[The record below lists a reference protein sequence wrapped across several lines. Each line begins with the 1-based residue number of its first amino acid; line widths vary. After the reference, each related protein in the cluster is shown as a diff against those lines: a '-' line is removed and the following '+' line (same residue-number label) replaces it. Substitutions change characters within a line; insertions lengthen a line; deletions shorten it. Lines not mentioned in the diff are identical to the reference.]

1 MICNQQEEKTA
12 AQIKDIFKLI
22 LPKGKSERVVFFTS
36 FFFYIW
42 YTLFF
47 LYQTGVIDAPTMIY
61 DLYYGFDNLL
71 YFHSGGNSGC
81 DSHPLLRFFL
91 YPFLLFSDLLG
102 GITYKAKG
110 IIWMI
115 LCVSLVSSANVYVF
129 RYLRQIIKI
138 KLHQAVLLT
147 SFFACFSTNLV
158 LAFTTETYTI
168 SQSILLLFVLFFSF
182 AIIND
187 RKINI
192 GTFVFASILTGGT
205 TITNYAKI
213 AVMYFFTNR
222 KLRFKILAIGIMGII
237 MLGIM
242 LVSMK
247 TGDVSYK
254 HRMGWRLVF
263 TDPLRNQ
270 YDFITMVTDFL
281 VGSGLLF
288 AQSVVDIHNRLIQG
302 PYTGYWQ
309 YAWLI
314 VLFSGVILSTIL
326 NIKNKLFLLLAGTLG
341 VDIFI
346 HIVMKYNLPEGFIFG
361 GHWVFMMPLILG
373 WLYHKIT
380 PKQQTAL
387 TAVVAILFVPMII
400 NNAYY
405 LYDIFL
411 KLQELY
417 PPISA

>member
-1 MICNQQEEKTA
+1 MICNSQQEKTIT
-12 AQIKDIFKLI
+12 QIKDIFKLVP
-22 LPKGKSERVVFFTS
+22 PKGKGERIVFFSS

-42 YTLFF
+42 YTMFF
-47 LYQTGVIDAPTMIY
+47 LYKTNVIDAPTLIY
-61 DLYYGFDNLL
+61 DLYYSFDNLL
-71 YFHSGGNSGC
+71 YFHTGGNAGC

-91 YPFLLFSDLLG
+91 YPILLFSNLLG
-102 GITYKAKG
+102 SISYKAKG
-110 IIWMI
+110 IFWMI

-138 KLHQAVLLT
+138 KLHQAILLT

-168 SQSILLLFVLFFSF
+168 SQFILLIFVLFFSF
-182 AIIND
+182 AIINE
-187 RKINI
+187 RRINT
-192 GTFVFASILTGGT
+192 GTFIFASLLTGGT

-213 AVMYFFTNR
+213 AIMYFCTNR
-222 KLRFKILAIGIMGII
+222 KLLYKILAIGIMGII

-247 TGDVSYK
+247 TGDISYK
-254 HRMGWRLVF
+254 HRMGWRMEF
-263 TDPLRNQ
+263 TGSIKDQ
-270 YDFITMVTDFL
+270 YNYITMVTDFL
-281 VGSGLLF
+281 VGAGLLF
-288 AQSVVDIHNRLIQG
+288 AQPVVDMYNQLAQG

-309 YAWLI
+309 YGWLI
-314 VLFSGVILSTIL
+314 VLFSGIILSTIL
-326 NIKNKLFLLLAGTLG
+326 NIKNKLFLLLIGTLS

-346 HIVMKYNLPEGFIFG
+346 HIIMKYNLREGFIFG
-361 GHWVFMMPLILG
+361 GHWVFMVPLILG
-373 WLYHKIT
+373 WLYHKLP

-387 TAVVAILFVPMII
+387 TAVVAILFVPMIV

-405 LYDIFL
+405 LSYIFL
-411 KLQELY
+411 KLQELF